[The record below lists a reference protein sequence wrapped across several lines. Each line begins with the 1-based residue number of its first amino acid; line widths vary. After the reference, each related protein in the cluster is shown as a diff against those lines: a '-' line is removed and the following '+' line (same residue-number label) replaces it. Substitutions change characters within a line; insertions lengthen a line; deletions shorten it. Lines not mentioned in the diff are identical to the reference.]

1 MLKKVS
7 RFFKYGLDLMP
18 DLEWWVT
25 TYLTALMIP
34 YFTAFLLYM
43 VRIIKG
49 PTLSDRVLAVD
60 ALGYDLAA
68 FMTVLTIILRSPLLI
83 VCGVVLILWIF
94 SLDIYVAKYLEAREL
109 GD

>member
-1 MLKKVS
+1 
-7 RFFKYGLDLMP
+7 MP
-18 DLEWWVT
+18 DLEWLVT
-25 TYLTALMIP
+25 TYLTVLMIP
-34 YFTAFLLYM
+34 YFIAFLLYM
-43 VRIIKG
+43 VRVIKG

-68 FMTVLTIILRSPLLI
+68 FMIVLTLILRSPLLI
-83 VCGVVLILWIF
+83 VCGVALILWIF

>member
-1 MLKKVS
+1 
-7 RFFKYGLDLMP
+7 MP

-25 TYLTALMIP
+25 TYLTALMVP

-43 VRIIKG
+43 VRIIRG

-68 FMTVLTIILRSPLLI
+68 FMIVLTIILRSPLLI

>member
-1 MLKKVS
+1 
-7 RFFKYGLDLMP
+7 MP
-18 DLEWWVT
+18 DLEWLVT
-25 TYLTALMIP
+25 TYLTMLMIP
-34 YFTAFLLYM
+34 YFIAFLLYM

-68 FMTVLTIILRSPLLI
+68 FMTVLTIVLKSPILI
-83 VCGVVLILWIF
+83 VSGVVLILWIF

-109 GD
+109 GV

>member
-1 MLKKVS
+1 
-7 RFFKYGLDLMP
+7 MP
-18 DLEWWVT
+18 DLEWLVT

-68 FMTVLTIILRSPLLI
+68 FMIILTIILRSPLLI
-83 VCGVVLILWIF
+83 VCGVALILWIF
-94 SLDIYVAKYLEAREL
+94 SLDIYVAKYLEAKEL

>member
-1 MLKKVS
+1 
-7 RFFKYGLDLMP
+7 MP
-18 DLEWWVT
+18 DLEWLVT

-43 VRIIKG
+43 VRVIKG

-68 FMTVLTIILRSPLLI
+68 FMIVLTIILRSPLLI
-83 VCGVVLILWIF
+83 VCGVALILWIF